1 MMGRFGTSRRGVTRR
16 ALVPGLAPSLALGL
30 VIVLTGCSGSGLP
43 SLPKMA
49 QLNPFSEKDPP
60 LPGKRI
66 PILPQKEAVPGELAD
81 AADPISLPAPIANE
95 DWTQPGGDARNS
107 PGHLSLTSAVRQAWS
122 ADAGQ
127 GSTKKG
133 RVTASPI
140 VYGGRVYVLDSN
152 GAVSAF
158 PLGGS
163 SPSWRA
169 DLRPT
174 LEEKEKPTSF
184 DWTFSALAGGEEG
197 GGYGGGLAVD
207 EGRIYGASGHGAV
220 VALDPASGQ
229 RLWEKNLGIP
239 VRASPTA
246 AQGKVFVA
254 AIDGKTY
261 CLSGVDGTEIW
272 SVRGLPQ
279 TASLILNVSPAVE
292 GDLVVVPYPSGDLVA
307 LKVSDGTPVW
317 SESLSRTRS
326 TSQLTSLSDA
336 ARPVIAD
343 GVVFAVGHAGRMVA
357 TSLATGERLWSLNV
371 ASTQM
376 PWVAGDTVFV
386 VDTSGK
392 LLAISRK
399 GGKIRWTASL
409 PGGSTWSGPTLA
421 GGTLWLASNKGQLV
435 GVDAATGRVTGQQDL
450 GDPVYVAPVV
460 AQNRMYVLTDDAKL
474 IALN

>member
-1 MMGRFGTSRRGVTRR
+1 MTAAKCVAVGLTS
-16 ALVPGLAPSLALGL
+16 AMLAA
-30 VIVLTGCSGSGLP
+30 GCSGGSLPSLP
-43 SLPKMA
+43 SLPKMS

-66 PILPQKEAVPGELAD
+66 SVLPKKQSVPGELAD
-81 AADPISLPAPIANE
+81 ATKPISLPEAVTNA
-95 DWTQPGGDARNS
+95 DWTQPGGVADNAM
-107 PGHLSLTSAVRQAWS
+107 GHLVLSSAVRPTWS
-122 ADAGQ
+122 ASAGQ
-127 GSTKKG
+127 GSDKKG

-140 VYGGRVYVLDSN
+140 VFGGRVFVLDSN
-152 GAVSAF
+152 GTVSAF

-169 DLRPT
+169 SLRPT
-174 LEEKEKPTSF
+174 LEEKEKPGFDFSF
-184 DWTFSALAGGEEG
+184 AALTGGEEG

-220 VALDPASGQ
+220 VALDPATGK
-229 RLWEKNLGIP
+229 RLWEKNLGLP
-239 VRASPTA
+239 LRASPTA
-246 AQGKVFVA
+246 AAGKVFVV
-254 AIDGKTY
+254 AIDGRTY
-261 CLSGVDGTEIW
+261 CLSGVDGTELW
-272 SVRGLPQ
+272 SMRGLPQ

-307 LKVSDGTPVW
+307 LKISDGTPVW

-336 ARPVIAD
+336 ARPVISN
-343 GVVFAVGHAGRMVA
+343 GIVFAVGHAGRMVA
-357 TSLATGERLWSLNV
+357 TKAATGERLWSMNV

-392 LLAISRK
+392 LFAVSRDQ
-399 GGKIRWTASL
+399 GKIRWTANL
-409 PGGSTWSGPTLA
+409 PGGAKWSGPTLA
-421 GGTLWLASNKGQLV
+421 SGKLWLASNTGQLV
-435 GVDAATGRVTGQQDL
+435 GVDAATGRVTTQQAL

-460 AQNRMYVLTDDAKL
+460 AQNRMFVLTDDAKL